1 MTKIILTLV
10 LLIISNTFMTLAW
23 YGNLKLQDMKIISQN
38 TSIVLIVLISWCVA
52 LLEYSFLIPANRIGS
67 EINGGPFS
75 LVQLKVIQEVISCLV
90 FGIIVSVLFKGET
103 LQWNHLVAVV
113 FLVLAVYFVFRHTP
127 DAVYENNFQVRL
139 AFALLST
146 EFVIHLCSCR
156 DEVSIASFA
165 DTARMYSSEIEY
177 SEENIDELLFE
188 LENELI

>member
-75 LVQLKVIQEVISCLV
+75 LVQLKVIQEVISCVV
-90 FGIIVSVLFKGET
+90 FGILASLLFKEGD
-103 LQWNHLVAVV
+103 LGWNHLVAML
-113 FLVLAVYFVFRHTP
+113 FLALAVYFVF
-127 DAVYENNFQVRL
+127 
-139 AFALLST
+139 
-146 EFVIHLCSCR
+146 
-156 DEVSIASFA
+156 
-165 DTARMYSSEIEY
+165 MK
-177 SEENIDELLFE
+177 
-188 LENELI
+188 

>member
-38 TSIVLIVLISWCVA
+38 TSIVLNVLISWCVA

-67 EINGGPFS
+67 EINGGPYS

-113 FLVLAVYFVFRHTP
+113 FLVLAVYFVF
-127 DAVYENNFQVRL
+127 L
-139 AFALLST
+139 K
-146 EFVIHLCSCR
+146 
-156 DEVSIASFA
+156 
-165 DTARMYSSEIEY
+165 
-177 SEENIDELLFE
+177 
-188 LENELI
+188 

>member
-38 TSIVLIVLISWCVA
+38 TSIVLIVLISWCVS

-113 FLVLAVYFVFRHTP
+113 FLVLAVYFVF
-127 DAVYENNFQVRL
+127 L
-139 AFALLST
+139 K
-146 EFVIHLCSCR
+146 
-156 DEVSIASFA
+156 
-165 DTARMYSSEIEY
+165 
-177 SEENIDELLFE
+177 
-188 LENELI
+188 

>member
-90 FGIIVSVLFKGET
+90 FGVIVSVLFKGET
-103 LQWNHLVAVV
+103 LQWNHFVAVV
-113 FLVLAVYFVFRHTP
+113 FLVLAVYFVF
-127 DAVYENNFQVRL
+127 L
-139 AFALLST
+139 K
-146 EFVIHLCSCR
+146 
-156 DEVSIASFA
+156 
-165 DTARMYSSEIEY
+165 
-177 SEENIDELLFE
+177 
-188 LENELI
+188 